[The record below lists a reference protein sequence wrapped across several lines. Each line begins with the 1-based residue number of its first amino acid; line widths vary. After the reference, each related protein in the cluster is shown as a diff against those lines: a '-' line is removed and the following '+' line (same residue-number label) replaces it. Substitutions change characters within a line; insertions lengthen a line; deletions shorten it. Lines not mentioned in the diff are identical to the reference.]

1 MDRHLLQYLADK
13 DELQLD
19 KFDAF
24 VNNEINHFRS
34 LFLDLKN
41 LFTQADV

>member
-1 MDRHLLQYLADK
+1 MTRHLLQHLAVR

-24 VNNEINHFRS
+24 VNNKIIHFRRQ
-34 LFLDLKN
+34 FMDLIN
-41 LFTQADV
+41 LFTIAEV

>member
-1 MDRHLLQYLADK
+1 MTRHLLQHLAVK

-24 VNNEINHFRS
+24 VNNEITHFRR
-34 LFLDLKN
+34 LFMDLKN
-41 LFTQADV
+41 LFTQAEV